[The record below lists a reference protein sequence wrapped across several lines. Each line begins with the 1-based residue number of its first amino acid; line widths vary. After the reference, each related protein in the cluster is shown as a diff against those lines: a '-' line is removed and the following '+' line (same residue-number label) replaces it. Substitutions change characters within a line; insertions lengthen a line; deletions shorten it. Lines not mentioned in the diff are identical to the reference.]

1 VFGND
6 SAVTFGSATATGTV
20 LVSSTGE
27 TVGSNVN
34 MSVAGGTLRADP
46 AQHAIL
52 PGLEDIRLWLEEQAA
67 RPKGG
72 LRSLFRKPPAPPKG
86 LYLWGGV
93 GRGKSMLMD
102 LFYGAVDIPAK
113 RRVHFHAFMAD
124 IHTRLHSAR
133 TDSSLDDIDPIEYVA
148 KEISSEVKLLCFDEF
163 IVNDIADATILA
175 RLFSHLFISDMI
187 IVATS
192 NVEPKRLYED
202 GRNRE
207 LFLPF
212 IEIMKNHMEVVHIT
226 SQSDY
231 RLQDSSINEIYF
243 VPADDLADKALDQL
257 FYTLSG
263 QRSGVET
270 VINIKK
276 REITIP
282 EACNKTARF
291 NFTDICGQPL
301 AAMDYAEIIKSFN
314 AIIIANIPILKLE
327 NQNEA
332 RRLITLIDIIY
343 ENRSLLA
350 MSAEAEPASLYQA
363 AHGNEARDFKR
374 TASRIAEMRT
384 RQYLDHFISV
394 HRLKA

>member
-1 VFGND
+1 MSKASF
-6 SAVTFGSATATGTV
+6 FPEMLEHYQK
-20 LVSSTGE
+20 LVMEG
-27 TVGSNVN
+27 
-34 MSVAGGTLRADP
+34 ALRRNES
-46 AQHAIL
+46 QIHAIARMQRL
-52 PGLEDIRLWLEEQAA
+52 IDQIATQNPGVENWFPFWKKKA
-67 RPKGG
+67 PK
-72 LRSLFRKPPAPPKG
+72 PIG
-86 LYLWGGV
+86 LYLWGDV
-93 GRGKSMLMD
+93 GRGKTMLLDSFFD
-102 LFYGAVDIPAK
+102 LAPIQQK
-113 RRVHFHAFMAD
+113 KRVHFHAFMAD

-133 TDSSLDDIDPIEYVA
+133 TNSSLDDIDPIEYVA

-175 RLFSHLFISDMI
+175 RLFSHLFMSDMI

-212 IEIMKNHMEVVHIT
+212 IEIMKSHMEVVHIT

-327 NQNEA
+327 NKNEA

-363 AHGNEARDFKR
+363 AHGNEARDFQR

>member
-1 VFGND
+1 MLLD
-6 SAVTFGSATATGTV
+6 SFFD
-20 LVSSTGE
+20 L
-27 TVGSNVN
+27 
-34 MSVAGGTLRADP
+34 
-46 AQHAIL
+46 
-52 PGLEDIRLWLEEQAA
+52 
-67 RPKGG
+67 
-72 LRSLFRKPPAPPKG
+72 APIQQK
-86 LYLWGGV
+86 
-93 GRGKSMLMD
+93 K
-102 LFYGAVDIPAK
+102 
-113 RRVHFHAFMAD
+113 RVHFHAFMAD

-175 RLFSHLFISDMI
+175 RLFSHLFMSDMI

-212 IEIMKNHMEVVHIT
+212 IEIMKSHMEVVHIT

-327 NQNEA
+327 NKNEA

-363 AHGNEARDFKR
+363 AHGNEARDFQR